1 MSVLI
6 SLVIPIF
13 NESKTIAELV
23 STIGSQVYQPEEVIL
38 VDGGSTDNTLQ
49 ILNEMTI
56 NKQKLRIISVKKAM
70 PGEGRNIG
78 SAQAACEWIA
88 YTDAGIKLDQ
98 HWLEQL
104 VKRIEEIPEA
114 DIIYGN
120 FSPQISSFFD
130 KCAAISYVPALLP
143 GRIRTKSIAS
153 CLLKKEV
160 WEKTGGFPDWRATE
174 DLVFIEKPKGWVIK
188 V

>member
-6 SLVIPIF
+6 SLVIPILTRAKQLQ
-13 NESKTIAELV
+13 SWSALSV
-23 STIGSQVYQPEEVIL
+23 VRVYQPEEVIL

-70 PGEGRNIG
+70 PGKGRNIG

-104 VKRIEEIPEA
+104 VKRSEEIPEA

-120 FSPQISSFFD
+120 FSPQINSFFD

-160 WEKTGGFPDWRATE
+160 WEKDRWFSRLESNRRPCVYRKSRKDG
-174 DLVFIEKPKGWVIK
+174 L
-188 V
+188 